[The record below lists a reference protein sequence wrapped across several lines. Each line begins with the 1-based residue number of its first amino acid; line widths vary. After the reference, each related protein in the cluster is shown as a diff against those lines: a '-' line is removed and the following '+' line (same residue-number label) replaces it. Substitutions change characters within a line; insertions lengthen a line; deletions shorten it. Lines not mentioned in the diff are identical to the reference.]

1 MKGSIAMA
9 YQIFKPIASV
19 QGALFDMDGVILDS
33 EGLYTRF
40 WREAAAAFGYDMSYT
55 QAIGLRGLNRE
66 TAARQLEGYFGPGI
80 DYIQIRNKRTE
91 LMDAFVGSD
100 SIPPKPGIHTL
111 LDALKSTGIPTAIC
125 TASPRERVKKY
136 LDPIGLF
143 DRFDAIVTTY
153 DVQNGKPA
161 PDIYLKG
168 AEVLGVHPCRCIAME
183 DSKAGLL
190 SASSAGCMTIMVP
203 DQDQPD
209 EEDLHRI
216 HALCDSLTDVVGL
229 IRHSPL

>member
-1 MKGSIAMA
+1 MA
-9 YQIFKPIASV
+9 SKIFRPIASV

-40 WREAAAAFGYDMSYT
+40 WREAAAALGYDMSFT

-66 TAARQLEGYFGPGI
+66 AAVKQLEGYFGPGV
-80 DYIQIRNKRTE
+80 DYIQMRNKRTE
-91 LMDAFVGSD
+91 LMDAFLGSNT
-100 SIPPKPGIHTL
+100 IPPKPGIHAL
-111 LDALKSTGIPTAIC
+111 LNALKSSGIPTAIC
-125 TASPRERVKKY
+125 TASPRDRVKKY
-136 LDPIGLF
+136 LEPIGLF
-143 DRFDAIVTTY
+143 DRFDTIVTTY

-168 AEVLGVHPCRCIAME
+168 AEVLGIPASRCIAME

-209 EEDLHRI
+209 EEDLGRI
-216 HALCDSLTDVVGL
+216 HALCDSLTDVIGL
-229 IRHSPL
+229 IQK

>member
-1 MKGSIAMA
+1 MA
-9 YQIFKPIASV
+9 SKIFRPIASV

-40 WREAAAAFGYDMSYT
+40 WREAAAALGYDMSFT

-66 TAARQLEGYFGPGI
+66 AAVKQLEGYFGPGV
-80 DYIQIRNKRTE
+80 DYLQMRSKRTE
-91 LMDAFVGSD
+91 LMDAFLGSNT
-100 SIPPKPGIHTL
+100 IPPKPGIHEL
-111 LDALKSTGIPTAIC
+111 LDALNSAGIPTAIC
-125 TASPRERVKKY
+125 TASPRERVKRY
-136 LDPIGLF
+136 LEPIGLF

-168 AEVLGVHPCRCIAME
+168 AEVLGVPASRCIAME

-209 EEDLHRI
+209 EEDLGRI
-216 HALCDSLTDVVGL
+216 HALCDSLTDVIGV
-229 IRHSPL
+229 IQK

>member
-1 MKGSIAMA
+1 MA
-9 YQIFKPIASV
+9 YRIFRPIASV

-40 WREAAAAFGYDMSYT
+40 WREAAAALGYDMSFT

-66 TAARQLEGYFGPGI
+66 AAVKQLEGYFGPGV
-80 DYIQIRNKRTE
+80 DYLQMRGKRTE
-91 LMDAFVGSD
+91 LMDAFLGSD
-100 SIPPKPGIHTL
+100 SIPPKPGIQAL
-111 LDALKSTGIPTAIC
+111 LDTLKSAGIPTAIC

-136 LDPIGLF
+136 LEPIGLF

-168 AEVLGVHPCRCIAME
+168 AEVLGVPACRCIAME
-183 DSKAGLL
+183 DSKAGLI

-209 EEDLHRI
+209 EEDLSRV
-216 HALCDSLTDVVGL
+216 HALCDSLADVIGL
-229 IRHSPL
+229 IRE